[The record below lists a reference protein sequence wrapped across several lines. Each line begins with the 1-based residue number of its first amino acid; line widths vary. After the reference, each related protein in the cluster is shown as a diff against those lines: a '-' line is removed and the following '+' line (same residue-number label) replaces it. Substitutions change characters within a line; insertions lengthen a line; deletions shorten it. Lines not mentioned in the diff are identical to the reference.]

1 MGNYDIFWVNNMTVS
16 ERIFAKLEELS
27 MSQKEFSEKTG
38 ILPSTISEWKKKKTN
53 PLSEKIMPICEALH
67 VTPEWL
73 LSGDDPEDNGKTE
86 VDYYRIKKDTDIGRL
101 IAYYERLEPYLR
113 ERVMGYAE
121 AFSTIKP
128 DLDNDNPDR
137 KTKKQQRRKM

>member
-1 MGNYDIFWVNNMTVS
+1 MMMVS
-16 ERIFAKLEELS
+16 ERVFFRLGQLS

-53 PLSEKIMPICEALH
+53 PSSEKIMPICEALN

-73 LSGDDPEDNGKTE
+73 LTGVDHDIDGTGETE
-86 VDYYRIKKDTDIGRL
+86 YYKIRKDTDMGRL

-121 AFSTIKP
+121 AFISM
-128 DLDNDNPDR
+128 DGR
-137 KTKKQQRRKM
+137 KK

>member
-1 MGNYDIFWVNNMTVS
+1 MKFMVHYGEIMTVS
-16 ERIFAKLEELS
+16 ERIFVRLNQLS

-53 PLSEKIMPICEALH
+53 PLSEKIMPICDALD

-73 LSGDDPEDNGKTE
+73 LTGVSSAGNGE
-86 VDYYRIKKDTDIGRL
+86 ADAEYYAVKKDSEKGRL
-101 IAYYERLEPYLR
+101 IAYYERLDPKFR

-121 AFSTIKP
+121 AFATIKRNSE
-128 DLDNDNPDR
+128 NDTTDGKR
-137 KTKKQQRRKM
+137 KE

>member
-1 MGNYDIFWVNNMTVS
+1 MTVS
-16 ERIFAKLEELS
+16 ERIFAKLDQLS

-53 PLSEKIMPICEALH
+53 PLSEKIMPICAALD

-73 LSGDDPEDNGKTE
+73 LSGVDYEGNGKTQD
-86 VDYYRIKKDTDIGRL
+86 DYYTIKKDTDIGRL
-101 IAYYERLEPYLR
+101 IAYYQKLEPYMR

-121 AFSTIKP
+121 AFTTIKP
-128 DLDNDNPDR
+128 DLDNNNPDER
-137 KTKKQQRRKM
+137 SKGQ

>member
-1 MGNYDIFWVNNMTVS
+1 
-16 ERIFAKLEELS
+16 

-53 PLSEKIMPICEALH
+53 PLSEKIMPICDALR

-73 LSGDDPEDNGKTE
+73 LTGISSDRDVNMDVE
-86 VDYYRIKKDTDIGRL
+86 YYVVKKDSEKGRL
-101 IAYYERLEPYLR
+101 LAYYERLAPNFR

-121 AFSTIKP
+121 ALVSINADADKE
-128 DLDNDNPDR
+128 
-137 KTKKQQRRKM
+137 KQ

>member
-1 MGNYDIFWVNNMTVS
+1 MNVS
-16 ERIFAKLEELS
+16 KRIFSKLEELS

-53 PLSEKIMPICEALH
+53 PSSEKIMPICEALD

-73 LSGDDPEDNGKTE
+73 LSGSDLEERRTE
-86 VDYYRIKKDTDIGRL
+86 EIEYYTIKKDTELGRL
-101 IAYYERLEPYLR
+101 IAYYKRLEPHLR

-121 AFSTIKP
+121 AFVIM
-128 DLDNDNPDR
+128 NDFIRAARTGN
-137 KTKKQQRRKM
+137 KKEC

>member
-1 MGNYDIFWVNNMTVS
+1 MTVS
-16 ERIFAKLEELS
+16 ERIFAKLDQLS

-53 PLSEKIMPICEALH
+53 PLSEKIMPICDALN

-73 LSGDDPEDNGKTE
+73 LSGDDPEGNGKIE

-101 IAYYERLEPYLR
+101 IAYYEKLEPHLR

-121 AFSTIKP
+121 AFTTIES
-128 DLDNDNPDR
+128 DS
-137 KTKKQQRRKM
+137 